1 MNNKFYLKCSFLIS
15 LFLFSF
21 QSAHAE
27 KYRLACKVKPLDL
40 SGTSLGERGR
50 FLNNIMDFDID
61 TEVGIYSP
69 DLREETDEVIL
80 HGLWPETNF
89 NTPLK
94 NQELAW
100 KNELLIN
107 DGMTEGEW
115 TYYKYNSYLSKKRNK
130 NKPQERILNITI
142 QDYRLAK
149 NFKIQNYIKLLED
162 KKREDLKNNKISEEE
177 FNQWLNNKDNLSDKE
192 IADLPKKLNNT
203 FNFEFNCNRS
213 EV

>member
-21 QSAHAE
+21 QSVHAE
-27 KYRLACKVKPLDL
+27 KYRLSCKVKPLDL

-61 TEVGIYSP
+61 TEIGIYSP

-115 TYYKYNSYLSKKRNK
+115 TYYKYKSYLSKKRNK
-130 NKPQERILNITI
+130 RIIFTV
-142 QDYRLAK
+142 
-149 NFKIQNYIKLLED
+149 
-162 KKREDLKNNKISEEE
+162 
-177 FNQWLNNKDNLSDKE
+177 
-192 IADLPKKLNNT
+192 T
-203 FNFEFNCNRS
+203 FFT
-213 EV
+213 

>member
-21 QSAHAE
+21 QSVHAE

-100 KNELLIN
+100 KNE
-107 DGMTEGEW
+107 
-115 TYYKYNSYLSKKRNK
+115 
-130 NKPQERILNITI
+130 
-142 QDYRLAK
+142 
-149 NFKIQNYIKLLED
+149 
-162 KKREDLKNNKISEEE
+162 
-177 FNQWLNNKDNLSDKE
+177 
-192 IADLPKKLNNT
+192 
-203 FNFEFNCNRS
+203 
-213 EV
+213 